1 MKPHS
6 PSPLR
11 VVPVLNSTLCSL
23 LAGLWLGSSAPLRAE
38 SVAEPVPK
46 PVRVAGEEL
55 PALGFDFLA
64 GYKYKTV
71 DAGTGAS
78 PAEIEAAKKTDQVPA
93 KVRAFDGQRVLL
105 TGYMLPLTMT
115 GGRSFKFVL
124 MKDVNTCCY
133 GATPSMNDYITV
145 TMKPGA
151 GAAVSQDVPVQ
162 VTGTLR
168 IKQVYDS
175 GYVVSLYTLEG
186 ERFLGEKK

>member
-1 MKPHS
+1 MRTNS
-6 PSPLR
+6 PFTHR
-11 VVPVLNSTLCSL
+11 VVPGLNFTLGRL
-23 LAGLWLGSSAPLRAE
+23 LVGLWLGAASPLGAEESAAPA
-38 SVAEPVPK
+38 PK
-46 PVRVAGEEL
+46 MVRVSGEEL

-71 DAGTGAS
+71 DVGTGAT
-78 PAEIEAAKKTDQVPA
+78 PAEIEAAKKVDQVPA
-93 KVRAFDGQRVLL
+93 KVRAYDGQRVLL

-115 GGRSFKFVL
+115 GGRSLKFVL

-151 GAAVSQDVPVQ
+151 GASVFQDVPVQ
-162 VTGTLR
+162 VTGTLH
-168 IKQVYDS
+168 IKQVYDG